1 FGLVCGAHRCERLAL
16 YTLHPAADGN
26 RGCGVASSATG
37 NTGGEL
43 TQDWFRVT
51 AFAPGVICI
60 EEPLHEERVKSYL
73 IVGDERAVLL
83 DTGMGVGDL
92 KALVRSLTD
101 RPLTVVQS
109 HAHFDH
115 IGGAH
120 QFAGDCEILIH
131 PEQADDLRRGVAPAR
146 IRRGFAPEHLSGP
159 LPAGRTVESMTIP
172 GVEPTGFLTGG
183 ETLDLGGRTLETIDA
198 PGHCRGL
205 LALLDR
211 DAGALWSTDAV
222 YAGPLYA
229 QMDDSNLV
237 AYQETMDALAALAPA
252 LRAVYPAHG
261 PTPIEPALLR
271 PMRDA
276 IADVAAGRRPDST
289 EGGVGRH
296 EFDGFAVLV
305 RDEAR

>member
-1 FGLVCGAHRCERLAL
+1 M
-16 YTLHPAADGN
+16 T
-26 RGCGVASSATG
+26 
-37 NTGGEL
+37 EL
-43 TQDWFRVT
+43 
-51 AFAPGVICI
+51 APGVTCI

-92 KALVRSLTD
+92 RALVTALTD
-101 RPLTVVQS
+101 RPIVVVQS

-120 QFAGDCEILIH
+120 QFAGAGEILIH
-131 PEQADDLRRGVAPAR
+131 PDQADALRRGVDPAR
-146 IRRGFAPEHLSGP
+146 VRRWFAPEHLSGP
-159 LPAGRTVESMTIP
+159 LPAGRTVESLRIP
-172 GVEPTGFLTGG
+172 GTEPTGLLTGG
-183 ETLDLGGRTLETIDA
+183 QTIELGGRTLEAIDA

-211 DAGALWSTDAV
+211 NAGALWSTDAV

-229 QMDDSNLV
+229 QMDDSDLE
-237 AYQETMDALAALAPA
+237 AYVETLDALAALAPA
-252 LRAVYPAHG
+252 LRVVYPAHG
-261 PTPIEPALLR
+261 PTPIEPAILR

-276 IADVAAGRRPDST
+276 VAAVAAGRRPDGID
-289 EGGVGRH
+289 GGIARH

-305 RDEAR
+305 RVGAR